1 MYKAYRDADTG
12 EPASLPMVVSDLTVM
27 FIAGVFDIQP
37 WPDM

>member
-27 FIAGVFDIQP
+27 FIAGVLNVQLWMDV
-37 WPDM
+37 